1 MLNRQYKFNLKYLL
15 NLINVFFIQTNARM
29 IGKTQINIQEMNSD
43 KKKGNKSNQQNNQ
56 QNKKHKEFDK
66 DGFEIVQ
73 NRRRK

>member
-1 MLNRQYKFNLKYLL
+1 
-15 NLINVFFIQTNARM
+15 M
-29 IGKTQINIQEMNSD
+29 IGKTQINIEE
-43 KKKGNKSNQQNNQ
+43 NKSANKRRNKSNQ

>member
-1 MLNRQYKFNLKYLL
+1 
-15 NLINVFFIQTNARM
+15 M
-29 IGKTQINIQEMNSD
+29 IGKTQINIQEMRSD

-73 NRRRK
+73 NRRRKQKISCLRLG